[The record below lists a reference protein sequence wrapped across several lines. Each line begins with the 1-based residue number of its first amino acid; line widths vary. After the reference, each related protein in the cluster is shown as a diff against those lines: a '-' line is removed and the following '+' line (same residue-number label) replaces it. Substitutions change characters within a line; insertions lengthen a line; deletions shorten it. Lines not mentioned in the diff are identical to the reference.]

1 MESMHG
7 TTSKRVI
14 AGVLACSAAFS
25 ALACG
30 SDDKYANKPRPPR
43 LLVVTAAIA
52 ADRVSASPRA
62 FGAGPVQLIVTNQ
75 TNVTR
80 QLTLQPTGAAGAG
93 TNTPQTGPINPQ
105 DTATLQ
111 TDIAQGTYEL
121 KVEGGDIQ
129 PARLQVGKERP
140 SAQNDLLLP

>member
-7 TTSKRVI
+7 TTANRVI
-14 AGVLACSAAFS
+14 ASVLVCGAVLVTA
-25 ALACG
+25 ACG
-30 SDDKYANKPRPPR
+30 DDNKYENKKRPPR

-52 ADRVSASPRA
+52 PDRVSASPKK
-62 FGAGPVQLIVTNQ
+62 FGAGPIQLIVTNQ

-80 QLTLQPTGAAGAG
+80 QVTLQPTGAAGTGA
-93 TNTPQTGPINPQ
+93 NTPQTGPINPQ

-111 TDIAQGTYEL
+111 TDIPQGTYEL

-129 PARLQVGKERP
+129 PARLMVGKQRP
-140 SAQNDLLLP
+140 SAQNELLLP